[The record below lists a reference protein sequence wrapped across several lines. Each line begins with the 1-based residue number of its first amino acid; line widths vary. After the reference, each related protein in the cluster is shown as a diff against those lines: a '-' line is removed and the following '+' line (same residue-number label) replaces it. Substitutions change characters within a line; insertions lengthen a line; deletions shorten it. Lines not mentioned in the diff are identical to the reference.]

1 MQIALVI
8 GSTISTIKDEAI
20 RGRKLLIV
28 RKADTAGNMT
38 GDPFVAVD
46 TVSAGTGDLVLITDG
61 SSARFTSQTNNTPV
75 DAVIV
80 GVIDSLEVLLG
91 SVFPATSPTGE
102 ISTRGAPPIEIDSGQ
117 LFTWLFV
124 AGCIGVAVWS
134 VINVFIAVM
143 YNLISDIVGGIEV
156 TLADRRER

>member
-28 RKADTAGNMT
+28 RKADTAGTMT
-38 GDPFVAVD
+38 GEPFVAVD

-61 SSARFTSQTNNTPV
+61 SSARFTKQTTDTPV

-80 GVIDSLEVLLG
+80 GVIDSLELG
-91 SVFPATSPTGE
+91 G
-102 ISTRGAPPIEIDSGQ
+102 
-117 LFTWLFV
+117 
-124 AGCIGVAVWS
+124 
-134 VINVFIAVM
+134 
-143 YNLISDIVGGIEV
+143 EV
-156 TLADRRER
+156 TYRKA